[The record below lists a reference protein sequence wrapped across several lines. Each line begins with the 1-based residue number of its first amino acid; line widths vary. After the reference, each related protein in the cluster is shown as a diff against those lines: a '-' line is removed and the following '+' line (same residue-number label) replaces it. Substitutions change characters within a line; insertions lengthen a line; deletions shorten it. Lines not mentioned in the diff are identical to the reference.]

1 MAHQLLTSIVLL
13 TTCLASLPT
22 WAAGGPDERAENWHR
37 WRGPEATGV
46 ATNGNPP
53 VEWGEEKN
61 VKWKVALPGQGS
73 GSPVVWGNRI
83 YLQTAIKT
91 DRTADTP
98 DAARTDG
105 ASPYRFVSQQETA
118 QSGDNAERGE
128 RRRGRGRRGGG
139 GGGFGGQQPTNFHQ
153 FAVVCLD
160 RNTGETI
167 WQQVAAE
174 VVPHQGHH
182 GTASYASS
190 SPVTDGKNI
199 YVSFGSRG
207 IFSYDMDGNLRWERQ
222 LGEMDIMFNF
232 GEGSSPELWNDT
244 LVINWD
250 HQGESF
256 ITALDANTGEPRWK
270 VARDE
275 GTTWVSPLIVE
286 HEGVVQVIVNGSNRT
301 RSYDLATGD
310 VIWEC
315 GGQVSAPVST
325 AVVHNDLVYCMSGH
339 RGSALKAIPLSARG
353 DITDTDEVA
362 WSMDEDTP
370 YVPSP
375 LLYDNLLY
383 FTKGN
388 NAILTCVAAEDGTV
402 QYKSKRLPDL
412 DTLYSSPVGAAGRVY
427 IAARNGN
434 TVVVKHG
441 PEFEVLATN
450 ELEETIDATPA
461 IVGDE
466 IYVRTAGHLYC
477 FAEE

>member
-1 MAHQLLTSIVLL
+1 
-13 TTCLASLPT
+13 
-22 WAAGGPDERAENWHR
+22 
-37 WRGPEATGV
+37 
-46 ATNGNPP
+46 
-53 VEWGEEKN
+53 
-61 VKWKVALPGQGS
+61 
-73 GSPVVWGNRI
+73 
-83 YLQTAIKT
+83 
-91 DRTADTP
+91 
-98 DAARTDG
+98 
-105 ASPYRFVSQQETA
+105 
-118 QSGDNAERGE
+118 
-128 RRRGRGRRGGG
+128 
-139 GGGFGGQQPTNFHQ
+139 
-153 FAVVCLD
+153 
-160 RNTGETI
+160 
-167 WQQVAAE
+167 
-174 VVPHQGHH
+174 
-182 GTASYASS
+182 
-190 SPVTDGKNI
+190 
-199 YVSFGSRG
+199 
-207 IFSYDMDGNLRWERQ
+207 
-222 LGEMDIMFNF
+222 
-232 GEGSSPELWNDT
+232 
-244 LVINWD
+244 
-250 HQGESF
+250 
-256 ITALDANTGEPRWK
+256 
-270 VARDE
+270 
-275 GTTWVSPLIVE
+275 
-286 HEGVVQVIVNGSNRT
+286 VQVIVNGSNRT